1 MFEEEKNKLF
11 ASVLLQ
17 ARLGVYWTADE
28 GEWNH
33 MIELKLII
41 ELVSIEP
48 IWAEI
53 NIGIERACVQSRMEQ
68 DISATFFKFEFLA

>member
-1 MFEEEKNKLF
+1 
-11 ASVLLQ
+11 
-17 ARLGVYWTADE
+17 
-28 GEWNH
+28 

-68 DISATFFKFEFLA
+68 DISATF